1 VSADTRTASRTQG
14 RRFSL
19 HKLRD
24 HRDGYLFI
32 LPWLIGFLLWTA
44 GPMLFAVYISLTN
57 WRIIG
62 KAQFVGIAQFAKLFQ
77 DDRFYTTL
85 YNTTFY
91 VVLGV
96 PTHLVLALL
105 VALLM
110 NINVRG
116 IAFYRTLY
124 YLPSI
129 TPAVANAILW
139 LWILN
144 SDYGIAN
151 WLLTVLHLPKVLWL
165 QDPRVAKVSL
175 VLMSYWG
182 IGGQMVILLAGLQGV
197 PQHLYDAA
205 SIDGANWWRRF
216 WSVTLPLLTPSLF
229 FNLIMALIGAFQVFT
244 QAYIITGGG
253 PENSTLFY
261 VLYLYR
267 VAFQNFDMG
276 YAAALAWVLFVIILA
291 ITLLQFR
298 LGNRWVFYE
307 AELRR

>member
-1 VSADTRTASRTQG
+1 VSADNVAARRTQG
-14 RRFSL
+14 RRLSIYR
-19 HKLRD
+19 LRE

-32 LPWLIGFLLWTA
+32 LPWLLGFLLWTA

-96 PTHLVLALL
+96 PTHLLIALL
-105 VALLM
+105 AALLM
-110 NINVRG
+110 NVQVRG
-116 IAFYRTLY
+116 VALYRTLF

-129 TPAVANAILW
+129 TPVVANAILW
-139 LWILN
+139 LWIFN

-165 QDPRVAKVSL
+165 QDPHVAKVSL

-205 SIDGANWWRRF
+205 SMDGANWWRRF